1 MNLER
6 QTDFKIMHGSKIGLL
21 ILMTAS
27 LALTACSIIGYN
39 VDKRIDATHP
49 SPSGTGRPSIAPQK
63 AHANLFTTVGEEI
76 DKDILK
82 ALTTRE
88 TQHDMAWR
96 DVQYCL
102 EEETR
107 VCSISS
113 GCRCVER
120 K

>member
-1 MNLER
+1 
-6 QTDFKIMHGSKIGLL
+6 MHRSKIELL
-21 ILMTAS
+21 TLMVAS
-27 LALTACSIIGYN
+27 LSLTGCSVIGYN
-39 VDKRIDATHP
+39 IDKHIDATHP
-49 SPSGTGRPSIAPQK
+49 SPTGTGRPSMAPQK
-63 AHANLFTTVGEEI
+63 AHVNVFTTVGEEI
-76 DKDILK
+76 DKDVLK

-113 GCRCVER
+113 GCRCVDR